1 MSPDAA
7 RGRLPAWAIVSIA
20 FHAGLL
26 ALFFGMTRE
35 APKQAAQVVE
45 GVSLLL
51 PSAQPRPAEAAP
63 KPKPLSTFDFLKLAL
78 PTIPRAAAPE
88 QMSLKLPEEKLHLA
102 EAPKLQ
108 DRAHRDL
115 GPKLKALDLSHART
129 APEDLSVKF
138 HDRRQAEAALAA
150 LPRLEDVG
158 QRRVAN
164 LPQALKLEERRREAV
179 SQIGLPSADLPET
192 SRRRGLEAAQALQ
205 DAAPPPEE
213 RRSALSSL
221 LPSSPIGLSD
231 RPQAAPKPD
240 ALSAPVP
247 KIERRRAKI
256 AAASAPKAVDI
267 EGPLADRRV
276 TAYRVPPFPDWLKN
290 RGILEADVRIRFTVD
305 ETGAVRP
312 GMRVV
317 STSGD
322 SRLDQVAMDSLK
334 NWRFEPKPGAG
345 VEWGVITFRFVL
357 E

>member
-1 MSPDAA
+1 MSAGAA
-7 RGRLPAWAIVSIA
+7 RGRLPAWALVSIA
-20 FHAGLL
+20 FHASLL
-26 ALFFGMTRE
+26 AFFFGAMRQ
-35 APKQAAQVVE
+35 APKQAAQIVE
-45 GVSLLL
+45 GVSLLI
-51 PSAQPRPAEAAP
+51 PSTRPAPAAAP
-63 KPKPLSTFDFLKLAL
+63 APKPLSTFDFLKLAL
-78 PTIPRAAAPE
+78 PTIPRAAAPA
-88 QMSLKLPEEKLHLA
+88 QMSLKLTEPNIRLA

-108 DRAHRDL
+108 DRVRRDL
-115 GPKLKALDLSHART
+115 GPALKALDLSHRRT

-164 LPQALKLEERRREAV
+164 LPQALKLEDRRRQAVADMGLPAIAEPATTRRDALEAV
-179 SQIGLPSADLPET
+179 S
-192 SRRRGLEAAQALQ
+192 ALRE
-205 DAAPPPEE
+205 AAPPPEE
-213 RRSALSSL
+213 KPRLGLSAL

-231 RPQAAPKPD
+231 RPQAAP
-240 ALSAPVP
+240 ALEKIAAPKVA
-247 KIERRRAKI
+247 RRRVKI
-256 AAASAPKAVDI
+256 AAAAAPKAVDI

-276 TAYRVPPFPDWLKN
+276 TAYKVPSFPDWLKN

-317 STSGD
+317 STSGYE
-322 SRLDQVAMDSLK
+322 RLDALAMDALK
-334 NWRFEPKPGAG
+334 VWRFEPKPGAG